1 MKNRNIDSTSVR
13 HVFPFFFLLHPWTL
27 QLWVSLTLIRVRGS
41 YCILLQSD
49 TYNQKVSAHYHGSLN
64 GSCWVYLFLLRCCK
78 RECEGIVILN
88 LFLGGSGSFFFS
100 RCFFLIHNG
109 NEDVTDSEWRG
120 ISVSQFMMIA
130 SIGMVTK
137 VSFNSVDFVNIWNML
152 VFLATVSG

>member
-78 RECEGIVILN
+78 RECEGIVI
-88 LFLGGSGSFFFS
+88 
-100 RCFFLIHNG
+100 G